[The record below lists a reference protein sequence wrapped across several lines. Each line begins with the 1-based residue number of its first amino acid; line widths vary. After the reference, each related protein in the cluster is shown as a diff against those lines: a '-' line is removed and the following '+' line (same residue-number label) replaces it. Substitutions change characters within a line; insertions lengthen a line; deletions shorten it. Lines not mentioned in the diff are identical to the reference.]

1 MFVMSRTRYKR
12 DRWQKKINKSQERL
26 DRARVQSAQDLRRNK
41 IEEIKSTTI
50 KILAG
55 LFALMI
61 IILFLK
67 G

>member
-1 MFVMSRTRYKR
+1 MSRTRYKR